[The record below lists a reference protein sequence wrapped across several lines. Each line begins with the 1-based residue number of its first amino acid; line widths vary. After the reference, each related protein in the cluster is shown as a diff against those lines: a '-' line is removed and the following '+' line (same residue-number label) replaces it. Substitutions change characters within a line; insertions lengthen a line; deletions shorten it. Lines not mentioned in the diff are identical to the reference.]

1 MTIFRFKVID
11 YTGEGVS
18 ANDNADEIDNNGA
31 SDFSVMKQISD
42 YRKEIDA
49 IDAQISELLGQRF
62 RVAEKVAEYK
72 KANGVPVRIQ
82 KRIDEVLENAERH
95 GKANGLPPRLGYF
108 LWQEIVAATCFME
121 EDRIK
126 AASLP
131 TFTADANEPE
141 SDEEERA

>member
-11 YTGEGVS
+11 YTSSGVS
-18 ANDNADEIDNNGA
+18 ANDNETEINYGV

-49 IDAQISELLGQRF
+49 IDHQISDLLGKRF
-62 RVAEKVAEYK
+62 RVAEKVAEFK

-82 KRIDEVLENAERH
+82 SRIDEVLKNAEAN

-108 LWQEIVAATCFME
+108 LWQEIIAATCFME
-121 EDRIK
+121 EDRIGG
-126 AASLP
+126 ANADYSAS
-131 TFTADANEPE
+131 PE
-141 SDEEERA
+141 NEEENLIG